1 MEALHLAGDDLPAWF
16 LDTDYNG
23 LCFHV
28 SQAFFP
34 RTKAW
39 DSIKRAVGADF
50 EPWEKRR
57 GRRKSLVFQP
67 NEQQVEWDLGDGTLS
82 QSIDYG
88 GGYELVLV
96 NRIRERVKQWRK
108 QDYTGLTRT
117 TLDLL
122 KHWRREGRREPLFFA
137 KLEAA
142 ETIIFL
148 VEAPLDLR
156 QGDCC
161 SARPGTRRNR
171 F

>member
-1 MEALHLAGDDLPAWF
+1 MSNLANQVPEPIL
-16 LDTDYNG
+16 N
-23 LCFHV
+23 
-28 SQAFFP
+28 SAFAEP
-34 RTKAW
+34 EHYWYLQEGRPPE
-39 DSIKRAVGADF
+39 KRA
-50 EPWEKRR
+50 

-108 QDYTGLTRT
+108 QDYPGVTRT

>member
-50 EPWEKRR
+50 EPSEKRR

-88 GGYELVLV
+88 GGYEL
-96 NRIRERVKQWRK
+96 RSEERRVGK
-108 QDYTGLTRT
+108 GC
-117 TLDLL
+117 
-122 KHWRREGRREPLFFA
+122 G
-137 KLEAA
+137 
-142 ETIIFL
+142 
-148 VEAPLDLR
+148 
-156 QGDCC
+156 
-161 SARPGTRRNR
+161 
-171 F
+171 